1 MAVSMERYA
10 LAAAAALAVGL
21 VTFTGWKMWSAKEA
35 LNACG
40 GSQVAGGTAA
50 IGGPFTLTN
59 AEGKQVTD
67 KEVLAKP
74 ALVYF
79 GYTNCPD
86 VCPTDMARNA
96 QAVDILEEKGDDVTP
111 VFISVDPRRDT
122 PAVLKEWTGYMH
134 PKMIGLT
141 GTPEELKAVAL
152 EYKTYFQVPDKP
164 ADANYEVEHMT
175 QTYLMMPGI
184 GFVDFFSRDDSA
196 DKVADRTA
204 CFVEAAK
211 GTN

>member
-1 MAVSMERYA
+1 MAVSTARYA
-10 LAAAAALAVGL
+10 VAAIAAVAVGL
-21 VTFTGWKMWSAKEA
+21 VATWSVTRRAGTDA
-35 LNACG
+35 FAACG
-40 GSQVAGGTAA
+40 ASQVAGGGAA

-59 AEGKQVTD
+59 ADGKRVTD
-67 KEVLAKP
+67 KDVLAKP
-74 ALVYF
+74 SLVYF

-86 VCPTDMARNA
+86 VCPTDAARNA

-122 PAVLKEWTGYMH
+122 PAALKEWTGFMH

-152 EYKTYFQVPDKP
+152 EYKTYFQVPDNP
-164 ADANYEVEHMT
+164 PDQNYEVEHMT

-184 GFVDFFSRDDSA
+184 GFVDFFNRDDSA

-204 CFVEAAK
+204 CFIEAAK
-211 GTN
+211 GAN